1 MRVTGIYAV
10 LLTASLSLPA
20 AAMAQTSAQPR
31 ATDPSSPA
39 TSDAAAG
46 ASQRPS
52 SPLYGEGGSA
62 HCDQLSA
69 AEKQACLR
77 DEGAKTDSKQEP
89 AAAAPGSSAA
99 GSSSSRD
106 TAPDAKGGNATQTN
120 D

>member
-1 MRVTGIYAV
+1 MRVTAIYTV
-10 LLTASLSLPA
+10 LLTAALSLPA
-20 AAMAQTSAQPR
+20 AVMAQTSAQPR

-39 TSDAAAG
+39 TSDAAG

-52 SPLYGEGGSA
+52 SSQYGEGGSA
-62 HCDQLSA
+62 HCDRLSA

-89 AAAAPGSSAA
+89 AAAAPGSSAS
-99 GSSSSRD
+99 GGSSSRD
-106 TAPDAKGGNATQTN
+106 TAPDAKGDNATQTN